1 MDLDCILEV
10 DVVDADVFIFV
21 CVVRCCMITL
31 VSDVSLG
38 SVGRAKCL
46 SYDLGQLDP
55 SPPYVAFK

>member
-1 MDLDCILEV
+1 MDLDCILEF
-10 DVVDADVFIFV
+10 DADVFILV
-21 CVVRCCMITL
+21 CGAARCCMITL
-31 VSDVSLG
+31 VSDVSSG